1 VQRLRRIP
9 VLSGMSGSGPG
20 DADRWG
26 VPLGLIV
33 LAIALAVDLLLGS
46 STVIVGTFL
55 MAPFVCALFGS
66 ARGTALVA
74 ALAVCLGAASPLWTS
89 DSGAAYVIRLL
100 AIAISGGFAVAG
112 AHARDRSRNNAAR
125 LRLLDAISEIAD
137 GSLPLAETLSRATKL
152 IVPDAADMC
161 MIDAVHEG
169 RVVRAAV
176 RVEGVAHAGE
186 VEERLRRRSPSIPER
201 FVTSEQAWM
210 QIAHF
215 RPRMDA
221 EDLRRMAEGPEDLEF
236 LQSLGPRSWIVAA
249 MTARGR
255 NLGTLTLVT
264 AWSKRRYTADDV
276 SFAQVLA
283 NRLGLALDNAGL
295 FSDLESVERRLDTV
309 MSMLNEAVTVHD
321 AGGDLVYANDA
332 AARWLGFTSPR
343 DVLGA
348 SEQELLGRFE
358 AWDANGTSLD
368 RELIAQRFRQGRMPR
383 REQVR
388 ISFKAAGENRWAVVS
403 SEPINAP
410 DGSLLYAVTTVED
423 VTELKRSEFAQQLLA
438 RAGELLGVSIDYQQM
453 VQAVARVAVPQF
465 ADWCSVTGPDQHGM
479 AQQLAASHSDPE
491 KMALACELSAR
502 YPVRVEEATVLP
514 EAIPGSSNRVIAVP
528 MTAGA
533 KIVGV
538 LVFGNDP
545 SSRAFDQ
552 SDLTIAVEI
561 ARRAGIA
568 VENARLAGE
577 QADVAR
583 VLQRGLRPARLPE
596 MRGFEVATMYRP
608 AGEVNEV
615 GGDFYEAFEMEGG
628 WMLAIG
634 DVMGR
639 GAAAASVTAMAR
651 YTIRTAGT
659 LTGDP
664 RSAARMLDQSLKQ
677 ANDLWLCSAIVLV
690 LPDSDEDPARASL
703 LIAGHPLP
711 LLVRG
716 GKVNPVGQPGS
727 LLGAPDEPNW
737 EVTPLELSRGD
748 QLVLYTDGVTE
759 ARGEGDRFGEDR
771 LRASLSTVSDP
782 SQMVAQ
788 IESALDSFLV
798 GPPQD
803 DAAMLVVLRP
813 GTVQPAQPSGSAKRA
828 AASTAGGE

>member
-1 VQRLRRIP
+1 MQGPRR
-9 VLSGMSGSGPG
+9 VRAARRTRASRSA
-20 DADRWG
+20 DANRWG
-26 VPLGLIV
+26 VPSG
-33 LAIALAVDLLLGS
+33 LAVLVVLFAVDVVLGPS
-46 STVIVGTFL
+46 QIVTGTIL

-74 ALAVCLGAASPLWTS
+74 ALALCLGAASPLWQS
-89 DSGAAYVIRLL
+89 DAGVDYAIRLA
-100 AIAISGGFAVAG
+100 AIAVSGVLAVAG
-112 AHARDRSRNNAAR
+112 ARARDRSRGNAAR

-137 GSLPLAETLSRATKL
+137 GSLPLAETLSRATEL
-152 IVPDAADMC
+152 IVPEAADMC

-176 RVEGVAHAGE
+176 RVGGVPHAAP
-186 VEERLRRRSPSIPER
+186 VEERLRSRRPSIPGR
-201 FVTSEQAWM
+201 FVTSERVWM

-221 EDLRRMAEGPEDLEF
+221 EDLRRMAEDPEDLEF
-236 LQSLGPRSWIVAA
+236 LQSLRPRSSIIAA

-309 MSMLNEAVTVHD
+309 MSMLNEAITVHD
-321 AGGDLVYANDA
+321 ASGELVYANDT
-332 AARWLGFTSPR
+332 AARWLGFTRPQE
-343 DVLGA
+343 VLDA
-348 SEQELLGRFE
+348 TEQELMGRLVIWAE
-358 AWDANGTSLD
+358 DGTCLD
-368 RELIAQRFRQGRMPR
+368 RDLIAERFGARRLPR
-383 REQVR
+383 GEQVR
-388 ISFKAAGENRWAVVS
+388 IALEATDEELWAVVS

-410 DGSLLYAVTTVED
+410 DGSLLYAVTTIED
-423 VTELKRSEFAQQLLA
+423 VTELKRSEFTQQVLA
-438 RAGELLGVSIDYQQM
+438 RAGELLGASIDYEQM

-465 ADWCSVTGPDQHGM
+465 ADWCSVNIPDQTGIL
-479 AQQLAASHSDPE
+479 QQAAVAHSDPE
-491 KMALACELSAR
+491 RVDLARRSSEG
-502 YPVRVEEATVLP
+502 YPVNLDDGPRLMRSAGL
-514 EAIPGSSNRVIAVP
+514 GSAVAVP
-528 MTAGA
+528 MSAGA

-545 SSRAFDQ
+545 GSRPFNQ
-552 SDLTIAVEI
+552 GDLTIAIEI
-561 ARRAGIA
+561 AGRAGIA

-583 VLQRGLRPARLPE
+583 VLQRGLRPARLPA

-615 GGDFYEAFEMEGG
+615 GGDFYEAFEIEGG

-639 GAAAASVTAMAR
+639 GAAAASMTALAR
-651 YTIRTAGT
+651 YTIRTAGK

-664 RSAARMLDQSLKQ
+664 RSAALMLDESLKQ
-677 ANDLWLCSAIVLV
+677 GMELSLCSAILLV
-690 LPDSDEDPARASL
+690 LPDSDRDPARASL
-703 LIAGHPLP
+703 LVAGHPLP
-711 LLVRG
+711 LLVRAG
-716 GKVNPVGQPGS
+716 EVSPVGQPGP
-727 LLGAPDEPNW
+727 LLGAPDQPHW
-737 EVTPLELSRGD
+737 EVTALELSRGD

-759 ARGEGDRFGEDR
+759 ARGERERFGEER
-771 LRASLSTVSDP
+771 LCASLSAVTDP
-782 SQMVAQ
+782 SQTVAQ

-803 DAAMLVVLRP
+803 DAALLAVLRP
-813 GTVQPAQPSGSAKRA
+813 GTPLPVTPSRSRAGA
-828 AASTAGGE
+828 AASAGAD